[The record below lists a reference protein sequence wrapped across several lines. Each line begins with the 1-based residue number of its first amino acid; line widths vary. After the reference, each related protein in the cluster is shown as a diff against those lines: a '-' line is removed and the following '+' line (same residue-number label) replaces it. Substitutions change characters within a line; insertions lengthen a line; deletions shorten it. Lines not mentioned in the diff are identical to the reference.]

1 MLYFEDLLNPTS
13 MSSSGEGGPGDPVAG
28 SPISGAVVAD
38 LVIKLLG
45 GRAPGLDVICPEFLT
60 IPPTP
65 LINIA
70 WTSGTV
76 SMD

>member
-28 SPISGAVVAD
+28 SLISGAVVAE
-38 LVIKLLG
+38 LVKKLLG
-45 GRAPGLDVICPEFLT
+45 GRAPGVDVICPEFLR
-60 IPPTP
+60 IP
-65 LINIA
+65 LIPLCNIA
-70 WTSGTV
+70 RISGTV